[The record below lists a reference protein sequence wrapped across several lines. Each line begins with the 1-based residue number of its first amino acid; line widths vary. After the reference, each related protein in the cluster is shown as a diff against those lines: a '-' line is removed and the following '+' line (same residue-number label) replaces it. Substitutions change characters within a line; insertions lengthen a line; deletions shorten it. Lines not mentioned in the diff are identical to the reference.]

1 MTIVQDS
8 EVGASGGGVLVAPTP
23 TLPDGRGAA
32 GNIIPVTAIPPGRDL
47 VLRIATTT
55 WVTPNDNDT
64 YEVQVTRTQPS
75 TPPVDSDFLPRLPI
89 VRFGPVAARPA
100 EIDITVPAGYL
111 GENATPATP
120 TPIWVRLKLRERGLN
135 ALTSPTVQ
143 FFVDRT
149 APYQAKPSQTGTLP
163 GTQPGVKGTPAV
175 TFPNAPVGTRLD
187 DAWASI
193 PANAAGLRVVP
204 GVAYANPQPDDRLTL
219 YADGT
224 RTDPPAVPP
233 IFDAAMPVGGEVVI
247 PMSTIRSVTTGRLQV
262 WFRITDVAGNFS
274 NYSVNFRDVL
284 FLPLP
289 ILAPPIVLL
298 ASTPADNVIDLD
310 DVRSP
315 QGIQVRVNRPTNSLN
330 TDGISLAWGDEAAED
345 LLFGTANFLLFTI
358 PWSKLSSEYLDKQ
371 SGTNWVVPVTVTADL
386 MRGGSSI
393 STSDVTVDTDY
404 SVPGNP
410 YPIDPVNP
418 PPDVNPELKPL
429 IVRGQAPVIDNQL
442 GPQDINQTARVVID
456 LTPVTPGTWPD
467 PEPGDQ
473 VTVHYFGDGG
483 DVVVGSAALTV
494 GNINTTIEILLS
506 WNIVDAG
513 GQGLKQMWWVVENPN
528 RTNSQ
533 KAAETTVT
541 VNTVALDLPVPELVR
556 DPLDVG
562 TPDGF
567 IICNTLI
574 APNRVARFRIPPSVD
589 LPTDTE
595 VTFTWRGWRDAAKT
609 IPAPANTEFTATRRI
624 TAAETVSGMLFDVGP
639 YDPVIRN
646 VPLPPPA
653 TPDPAVD
660 YFGYVEVQYTIPLGG
675 SLPEDFTIYLLNA
688 DFLYCESEPG
698 WIP

>member
-1 MTIVQDS
+1 
-8 EVGASGGGVLVAPTP
+8 
-23 TLPDGRGAA
+23 
-32 GNIIPVTAIPPGRDL
+32 
-47 VLRIATTT
+47 
-55 WVTPNDNDT
+55 
-64 YEVQVTRTQPS
+64 
-75 TPPVDSDFLPRLPI
+75 
-89 VRFGPVAARPA
+89 
-100 EIDITVPAGYL
+100 
-111 GENATPATP
+111 
-120 TPIWVRLKLRERGLN
+120 
-135 ALTSPTVQ
+135 
-143 FFVDRT
+143 
-149 APYQAKPSQTGTLP
+149 
-163 GTQPGVKGTPAV
+163 
-175 TFPNAPVGTRLD
+175 
-187 DAWASI
+187 
-193 PANAAGLRVVP
+193 
-204 GVAYANPQPDDRLTL
+204 
-219 YADGT
+219 
-224 RTDPPAVPP
+224 
-233 IFDAAMPVGGEVVI
+233 MPVGGEVVI

-513 GQGLKQMWWVVENPN
+513 G
-528 RTNSQ
+528 
-533 KAAETTVT
+533 
-541 VNTVALDLPVPELVR
+541 R
-556 DPLDVG
+556 D
-562 TPDGF
+562 
-567 IICNTLI
+567 
-574 APNRVARFRIPPSVD
+574 
-589 LPTDTE
+589 
-595 VTFTWRGWRDAAKT
+595 
-609 IPAPANTEFTATRRI
+609 
-624 TAAETVSGMLFDVGP
+624 
-639 YDPVIRN
+639 
-646 VPLPPPA
+646 
-653 TPDPAVD
+653 
-660 YFGYVEVQYTIPLGG
+660 
-675 SLPEDFTIYLLNA
+675 
-688 DFLYCESEPG
+688 
-698 WIP
+698 